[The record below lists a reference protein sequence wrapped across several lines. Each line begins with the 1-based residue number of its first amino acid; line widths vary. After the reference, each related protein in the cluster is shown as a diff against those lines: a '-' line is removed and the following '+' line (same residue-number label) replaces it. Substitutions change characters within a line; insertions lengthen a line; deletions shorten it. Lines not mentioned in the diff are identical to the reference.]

1 MKEYGG
7 YIEFENYHGN
17 MLHEGAISLNCGRN
31 ALAYL
36 CEAKKIKKLYLP
48 YFLCSSVPNLCKK
61 IDAEYGY
68 YHINGKFEPIF
79 NQVLGEGEWL
89 YIVNFYGQLDNDYL
103 TAWKQKYSRVIIDNA
118 QSYFQMPVEGVDT
131 LYTCRKYFGVADG
144 AFLYTDAKLNRELP
158 QDESFERMHFLLGRF
173 ERSANE
179 FYSEY
184 VANNKLFAT
193 EPVKLMSRLT
203 ENILRGIDYAGV
215 AKRRQENFE
224 FLDAELRNM
233 NELKLKSVHGAFM
246 YPFLIQNG
254 ATVRKELQKEK
265 IYIPTLWPN
274 VMEECLRNSLEYC
287 FAANILPIPVDQRYG
302 IEDMEY
308 LVEVIN
314 RVSSERT

>member
-61 IDAEYGY
+61 IGVEYGY
-68 YHINGKFEPIF
+68 YHINEKFEPIF
-79 NQVLGEGEWL
+79 NQALGEEEWL
-89 YIVNFYGQLDNDYL
+89 YIVNFYGQLDNGYL
-103 TAWKQKYSRVIIDNA
+103 MAWKQKYGRVIIDNA
-118 QSYFQMPVEGVDT
+118 QSYFQMPIEGVDT

-144 AFLYTDAKLNRELP
+144 AFLYTDVKLNRELL

-184 VANNKLFAT
+184 VANNKLFAA
-193 EPVKLMSRLT
+193 EPVKRMSRLT
-203 ENILRGIDYAGV
+203 ENLLRGIDYAGV
-215 AKRRQENFE
+215 AKRRQKNFE
-224 FLDAELRNM
+224 FLDVELWNI
-233 NELKLKSVHGAFM
+233 NELKLKSVYGAFM
-246 YPFLIQNG
+246 YPLLIQNG
-254 ATVRKELQKEK
+254 VAVRKELQKEK

-274 VMEECLRNSLEYC
+274 VLEVCPKDSLEYHY
-287 FAANILPIPVDQRYG
+287 AAEVLPIPVDQRYG
-302 IEDMEY
+302 IDDMEY

-314 RVSSERT
+314 RVSSERA

>member
-61 IDAEYGY
+61 IDVEYGY

>member
-61 IDAEYGY
+61 IGVEYGY
-68 YHINGKFEPIF
+68 YHINEKFEPIF
-79 NQVLGEGEWL
+79 NQALGEEEWL
-89 YIVNFYGQLDNDYL
+89 YIVNFYGQLDNGYL
-103 TAWKQKYSRVIIDNA
+103 MAWKQKYGRVIIDNA
-118 QSYFQMPVEGVDT
+118 QSYFQMPIEGVDT

-144 AFLYTDAKLNRELP
+144 AFLYTDVKLNRELL

-184 VANNKLFAT
+184 VANNKLFVA
-193 EPVKLMSRLT
+193 EPVKRMSRLT
-203 ENILRGIDYAGV
+203 ENLLRGIDYAGV
-215 AKRRQENFE
+215 AKRRQKNFE
-224 FLDAELRNM
+224 FLDVELWNI
-233 NELKLKSVHGAFM
+233 NELKLKSVYGAFM
-246 YPFLIQNG
+246 YPLLIQNG
-254 ATVRKELQKEK
+254 VAVRKELQKEK

-274 VMEECLRNSLEYC
+274 VLEVCPKDSLEYHY
-287 FAANILPIPVDQRYG
+287 AAEVLPIPVDQRYG
-302 IEDMEY
+302 IDDMKY

-314 RVSSERT
+314 RVSSERA

>member
-17 MLHEGAISLNCGRN
+17 MLHDRAISLNCGRN

-48 YFLCSSVPNLCKK
+48 YFLCSSVPNLCDK
-61 IDAEYGY
+61 IGVEYGY

-79 NQVLGEGEWL
+79 NKALGENEWL

-103 TAWKQKYSRVIIDNA
+103 TAWKRKYGRVIVDNA
-118 QSYFQMPVEGVDT
+118 QSYFQMPVEGMDT

-144 AFLYTDAKLNRELP
+144 AFLYTDTWLECELP
-158 QDESFERMHFLLGRF
+158 KDESFERMHFLLGRF

-193 EPVKLMSRLT
+193 ESVKRMSRLT
-203 ENILRGIDYAGV
+203 ENLLRGIDYASV

-224 FLDAELRNM
+224 FLNAEFWNI
-233 NELKLKSVHGAFM
+233 NELKLKSVYGAFM
-246 YPFLIQNG
+246 YPLLIQNG
-254 ATVRKELQKEK
+254 AAVRKELQKEK

-274 VMEECLRNSLEYC
+274 VLEECPPDSLEYHY
-287 FAANILPIPVDQRYG
+287 AEDILPIPVDQRYG
-302 IEDMEY
+302 IEDMKY
-308 LVEVIN
+308 LVEVILSTIN
-314 RVSSERT
+314 K